1 MKVFPD
7 KLEATLARGVAPVY
21 LIAGPELLLVEE
33 SCTAI
38 REAARALG
46 VTERLVINADG
57 RFDWDELSL
66 STETGSL
73 FASRRLV
80 ELRLPTGKPGR
91 QGGEALR
98 AWVERGGDDVLLI
111 KASAWEMA
119 SERSAWFKVVEQAG
133 VFVPCWAVKPA
144 RFPRWLAD
152 RLAQRNLQVDQ
163 ASIAFLADRL
173 EGNLLAA
180 AQEVERLALR
190 HPNGARLDRDALQS
204 AIADS
209 ARFSSFR
216 LVEHVLNAQAGAAL
230 RCIRGLVQAETPP
243 PLVVAALANEL
254 QVLVAL
260 QTLLPRTS
268 AQKAFEQLKV
278 WPSRRPMLESAASQL
293 QPAAVRRALADLSG
307 LDRMAKGERADLFW
321 SSLERWCVRL
331 STPQHLARVS

>member
-7 KLEATLARGVAPVY
+7 KLNTALARGVAPIY
-21 LIAGPELLLVEE
+21 LVAGPELLLVEE
-33 SCTAI
+33 SCSAI
-38 REAARALG
+38 REVARSSG
-46 VTERLVINADG
+46 VTERLVINADA

-119 SERSAWFKVVEQAG
+119 SERSAWFKAVDQAG

-190 HPNGARLDRDALQS
+190 HPNGARLDRDALQF

-216 LVEHVLNAQAGAAL
+216 LVEHVLNAEAGAAL

-293 QPAAVRRALADLSG
+293 RPAAVRRALADLSG

-331 STPQHLARVS
+331 STPQHLAQVS